1 MFFSKIIFS
10 NYDVFYRFF
19 FSEIYYMNISVEK
32 AHIEFK
38 RTQVAN

>member
-1 MFFSKIIFS
+1 MFFFKIIFS
-10 NYDVFYRFF
+10 NYDIVLSF
-19 FSEIYYMNISVEK
+19 FSLIYYMNISVEK